1 MRIAAQ
7 IDPIDT
13 MLVER
18 DTSLALMVEAQK
30 RGHEIWW
37 LHPDD
42 LFFDK
47 GAIYGAAKRVEVSET
62 PGAHYKQLED
72 ATKPLSFFDAYLIRQ
87 DPPFDMGY
95 VSNTYLLELVGGKT
109 LVVNHPA
116 GVRDIPEKLSTLRY
130 PHLVADTFV
139 GRNIDAIVAFARRH
153 DQVVLKPSFFAG
165 GEGVSKG
172 RASDPDFVTKVNA
185 MLAEVG
191 KEPIIVQEFIP
202 AVKDGDKRV
211 FVLDGKPLGV
221 VRRMPKAGE
230 FRANLHV
237 GGVAQE
243 GALDDRDR
251 EIVKAV
257 TPILEEKGIL
267 FAGLD
272 VIDGRLT
279 EINVTSP
286 TLVQE
291 LKRFSNIDAPKL
303 FIDALERRVAQR

>member
-95 VSNTYLLELVGGKT
+95 VSNTYLLELAAKETMV
-109 LVVNHPA
+109 LNHPR
-116 GVRDIPEKLSTLRY
+116 GVRNIPEKLSTLAF
-130 PHLVADTFV
+130 PDLIAATFV
-139 GRNIDAIVAFARRH
+139 GRHVPSIVKFAQAF
-153 DQVVLKPSFFAG
+153 DQVVLKPSFLAG
-165 GEGVSKG
+165 GDGVIKLKPS
-172 RASDPDFVTKVNA
+172 ASDFEHRVRDFLKGVA
-185 MLAEVG
+185 
-191 KEPIIVQEFIP
+191 KEPIIVQEYLP
-202 AVKDGDKRV
+202 AVMNGDKRV
-211 FVLDGKPLGV
+211 FMLDGKAVGV
-221 VRRMPKAGE
+221 VRRMPTGGD

-237 GGVAQE
+237 GGQAMQAE
-243 GALDDRDR
+243 LDARDR
-251 EIVKAV
+251 AICETVA
-257 TPILEEKGIL
+257 PLLEREGIL

-286 TLVQE
+286 TLVRE
-291 LKRFSNIDAPKL
+291 LKRFSNIDIPAL
-303 FIDALERRVAQR
+303 FWDAVERKRGR